1 MVSGRFVHILFIQD
15 RKSIGFQQFT
25 PLLLHFLQ
33 NIQYNVVVATTIAA
47 DFVTEG
53 VLPYGHQLA
62 AAHPER
68 RSHPHSD
75 TSIIRLCRT
84 LGYRGFRELQE
95 SQRAELAQ
103 VMESG
108 RYVIPRQQVEGKL
121 EQYQNCSPFQ
131 CLQLAME
138 TLQETYRKNR
148 PEKFERAAQLLLQSE
163 HIFISGF
170 RGFSG
175 SARYM
180 GVLLSQYI
188 NRVTYYCDAD
198 TRCVEGLI
206 DYGSQDCV
214 VVFGAERYSRMSCVL
229 AQIARD
235 AHCRLI
241 VITDKLTAPLA
252 VGADIVLLADF
263 TSPTAVNSYLGV
275 NFLVEAIAFEV
286 SRQLGVFPQQRLS
299 RMDHYLSELHLY

>member
-1 MVSGRFVHILFIQD
+1 MNTSLQQRIQSAD
-15 RKSIGFQQFT
+15 LTRTEKRIADY
-25 PLLLHFLQ
+25 FLDHSESL
-33 NIQYNVVVATTIAA
+33 YFMTARDIAQ
-47 DFVTEG
+47 ELG
-53 VLPYGHQLA
+53 VI
-62 AAHPER
+62 
-68 RSHPHSD
+68 D

-103 VMESG
+103 VMENG

-180 GVLLSQYI
+180 GVLLSQYL

-206 DYGSQDCV
+206 DYGPQDCV

-252 VGADIVLLADF
+252 MGADIVLLADF

>member
-1 MVSGRFVHILFIQD
+1 
-15 RKSIGFQQFT
+15 
-25 PLLLHFLQ
+25 
-33 NIQYNVVVATTIAA
+33 
-47 DFVTEG
+47 
-53 VLPYGHQLA
+53 
-62 AAHPER
+62 
-68 RSHPHSD
+68 
-75 TSIIRLCRT
+75 
-84 LGYRGFRELQE
+84 
-95 SQRAELAQ
+95 
-103 VMESG
+103 
-108 RYVIPRQQVEGKL
+108 
-121 EQYQNCSPFQ
+121 
-131 CLQLAME
+131 ME

-180 GVLLSQYI
+180 GVLLSQYL

-241 VITDKLTAPLA
+241 VIRGGGHRAAGGFYQPHRRQLLSGCELSGGGHRLRDQPPAGRLSPAAAVPHGPLP
-252 VGADIVLLADF
+252 VGAASVLMRAKK
-263 TSPTAVNSYLGV
+263 
-275 NFLVEAIAFEV
+275 
-286 SRQLGVFPQQRLS
+286 
-299 RMDHYLSELHLY
+299 

>member
-1 MVSGRFVHILFIQD
+1 MNTSLQQRIQSAD
-15 RKSIGFQQFT
+15 LTRTEKRIADY
-25 PLLLHFLQ
+25 FLDHSESL
-33 NIQYNVVVATTIAA
+33 YFMTARDIAQ
-47 DFVTEG
+47 ELG
-53 VLPYGHQLA
+53 V
-62 AAHPER
+62 
-68 RSHPHSD
+68 SD

-103 VMESG
+103 VMENG

-138 TLQETYRKNR
+138 TLQATYRKNR

-180 GVLLSQYI
+180 GVLLSQYL

-299 RMDHYLSELHLY
+299 RMDHYLSELRLY

>member
-1 MVSGRFVHILFIQD
+1 MDTSLQQRIQSAD
-15 RKSIGFQQFT
+15 LTRTEKRIADY
-25 PLLLHFLQ
+25 FLDHSESL
-33 NIQYNVVVATTIAA
+33 YFMTARDIAQ
-47 DFVTEG
+47 ELG
-53 VLPYGHQLA
+53 V
-62 AAHPER
+62 
-68 RSHPHSD
+68 SD
-75 TSIIRLCRT
+75 TSIIRLCRA

-252 VGADIVLLADF
+252 VGR
-263 TSPTAVNSYLGV
+263 TSCCWRISPAPPPSTPIWV
-275 NFLVEAIAFEV
+275 
-286 SRQLGVFPQQRLS
+286 
-299 RMDHYLSELHLY
+299 

>member
-1 MVSGRFVHILFIQD
+1 MNTSLQQRIQSAD
-15 RKSIGFQQFT
+15 LTRTEKRIADY
-25 PLLLHFLQ
+25 FLDHSESL
-33 NIQYNVVVATTIAA
+33 YFMTARDIAQ
-47 DFVTEG
+47 ELG
-53 VLPYGHQLA
+53 V
-62 AAHPER
+62 
-68 RSHPHSD
+68 SD

-108 RYVIPRQQVEGKL
+108 RYVIPRQQVEDKL

-241 VITDKLTAPLA
+241 VITDKLTAPWPW
-252 VGADIVLLADF
+252 GR
-263 TSPTAVNSYLGV
+263 TSCCWRILPV
-275 NFLVEAIAFEV
+275 
-286 SRQLGVFPQQRLS
+286 PPLS
-299 RMDHYLSELHLY
+299 TPIWV

>member
-1 MVSGRFVHILFIQD
+1 
-15 RKSIGFQQFT
+15 
-25 PLLLHFLQ
+25 
-33 NIQYNVVVATTIAA
+33 
-47 DFVTEG
+47 
-53 VLPYGHQLA
+53 
-62 AAHPER
+62 
-68 RSHPHSD
+68 
-75 TSIIRLCRT
+75 
-84 LGYRGFRELQE
+84 
-95 SQRAELAQ
+95 
-103 VMESG
+103 MENG

-206 DYGSQDCV
+206 DYGPQDCV

>member
-1 MVSGRFVHILFIQD
+1 MNTSLQQRIQSAD
-15 RKSIGFQQFT
+15 LTRTEKRIADY
-25 PLLLHFLQ
+25 FLDHSESL
-33 NIQYNVVVATTIAA
+33 YFMTARDIAQ
-47 DFVTEG
+47 ELG
-53 VLPYGHQLA
+53 V
-62 AAHPER
+62 
-68 RSHPHSD
+68 SD

-103 VMESG
+103 VMENG
-108 RYVIPRQQVEGKL
+108 RYVIPR
-121 EQYQNCSPFQ
+121 
-131 CLQLAME
+131 
-138 TLQETYRKNR
+138 R

>member
-1 MVSGRFVHILFIQD
+1 MNTSLQQRIQSAD
-15 RKSIGFQQFT
+15 LTRTEKRIADY
-25 PLLLHFLQ
+25 FLDHSESL
-33 NIQYNVVVATTIAA
+33 YFMTARDIAQ
-47 DFVTEG
+47 ELG
-53 VLPYGHQLA
+53 V
-62 AAHPER
+62 
-68 RSHPHSD
+68 SD

-84 LGYRGFRELQE
+84 LGYSRDRVEKDLQ
-95 SQRAELAQ
+95 
-103 VMESG
+103 
-108 RYVIPRQQVEGKL
+108 
-121 EQYQNCSPFQ
+121 
-131 CLQLAME
+131 
-138 TLQETYRKNR
+138 NR

-299 RMDHYLSELHLY
+299 RMDHYLSELRLY

>member
-1 MVSGRFVHILFIQD
+1 MDTSLQQRIQSAD
-15 RKSIGFQQFT
+15 LTRTEKRIADY
-25 PLLLHFLQ
+25 FLDHSESL
-33 NIQYNVVVATTIAA
+33 YFMTARDIAQ
-47 DFVTEG
+47 ELG
-53 VLPYGHQLA
+53 V
-62 AAHPER
+62 
-68 RSHPHSD
+68 SD

-214 VVFGAERYSRMSCVL
+214 VVFRRGALLPHVLRAGPDRPGRPLPSDRYHR
-229 AQIARD
+229 Q
-235 AHCRLI
+235 AHRTSGRGGGHRAAGGFHQSHRRQLLSGCELSGGGHRLRGQPPAGRLSPAAA
-241 VITDKLTAPLA
+241 VPHGPLP
-252 VGADIVLLADF
+252 VGAASILMRA
-263 TSPTAVNSYLGV
+263 
-275 NFLVEAIAFEV
+275 
-286 SRQLGVFPQQRLS
+286 QK
-299 RMDHYLSELHLY
+299 

>member
-1 MVSGRFVHILFIQD
+1 MDTSLQQRIQSAD
-15 RKSIGFQQFT
+15 LTRTEKRIADY
-25 PLLLHFLQ
+25 FLDHSESL
-33 NIQYNVVVATTIAA
+33 YFMTARDIAQ
-47 DFVTEG
+47 ELG
-53 VLPYGHQLA
+53 V
-62 AAHPER
+62 
-68 RSHPHSD
+68 SD
-75 TSIIRLCRT
+75 TSIIRLCRA

-148 PEKFERAAQLLLQSE
+148 PEKFEQAAQFLLQSE

-214 VVFGAERYSRMSCVL
+214 AVFGAERYSRMSCVL
-229 AQIARD
+229 DQIARD

>member
-1 MVSGRFVHILFIQD
+1 MDTSLQQRIQSAD
-15 RKSIGFQQFT
+15 LTRTEKRIADY
-25 PLLLHFLQ
+25 FLDHSESL
-33 NIQYNVVVATTIAA
+33 YFMTARDIAQ
-47 DFVTEG
+47 ELG
-53 VLPYGHQLA
+53 V
-62 AAHPER
+62 
-68 RSHPHSD
+68 SD
-75 TSIIRLCRT
+75 TSIIRLCRA

-286 SRQLGVFPQQRLS
+286 SRQLGVFPSSGCPAWTTTCRSCVCIDACPKMNSTPFVRQAW
-299 RMDHYLSELHLY
+299 

>member
-1 MVSGRFVHILFIQD
+1 M
-15 RKSIGFQQFT
+15 
-25 PLLLHFLQ
+25 
-33 NIQYNVVVATTIAA
+33 
-47 DFVTEG
+47 
-53 VLPYGHQLA
+53 
-62 AAHPER
+62 
-68 RSHPHSD
+68 
-75 TSIIRLCRT
+75 
-84 LGYRGFRELQE
+84 
-95 SQRAELAQ
+95 
-103 VMESG
+103 
-108 RYVIPRQQVEGKL
+108 
-121 EQYQNCSPFQ
+121 
-131 CLQLAME
+131 
-138 TLQETYRKNR
+138 
-148 PEKFERAAQLLLQSE
+148 QSE

-229 AQIARD
+229 AQIAR
-235 AHCRLI
+235 
-241 VITDKLTAPLA
+241 LTAPLA

-299 RMDHYLSELHLY
+299 RMDHYLSELRLY